1 MESGTGE
8 VAKVMMRTFLG
19 LGVALAALPLAGLA
33 QQPGTPLV
41 TVQPRDA
48 VAQGVWVQVEAQP
61 TLAQAE
67 ARARAYASRL
77 PQVAGYAMDTGWYAI
92 VLGPFAPAD
101 AAERLAFLRG
111 QGVIPADSYVTDGG
125 RFGQRYWPAGALP
138 GAATLPGA
146 NAAPVPANPVPA
158 DPVPA
163 DPLPADP
170 FAADET
176 PAAARAAEAAL
187 DAAARRALQEALQW
201 EGHYQGAIDGAFGP
215 GTRASMAE
223 WQGERGFDTTGVL
236 TTRQRET
243 LLAEVAAARAALGL
257 ATVTEE
263 EAGISV
269 TLPMALVEFA
279 GYEPPFVQ
287 YAPRDESGVRVMLI
301 SRRGDAA
308 TLATLYDLLQ
318 GLEAMPLEG
327 ERSLTRSTFRI
338 SGRDARHRSHAEA
351 ELIGGSIKGFVLVWP
366 ADDAARMDRVLA
378 AMQGSFRATSDR
390 TLDAGLGLP
399 SAVAPDLLMQ
409 GLDTRKPRRARSGFY
424 VDGRGTVAT
433 TAEAVE
439 ACGRI
444 TIDGGI
450 EARVRL
456 TDASGL
462 ALLDPAMPLAPPA
475 HATFAS
481 TPPRPGSEAAVA
493 GFAYA
498 EVLDAPVMTYG
509 AVADLT
515 GLGGETDLMRLSLP
529 ALPGDAGGA
538 ILDASGAVTGMLLPR
553 AEGPRVLPDEV
564 AHALQAGPLVTRL
577 AEAGLAPEPAVPGPS
592 LPAADLT
599 ARGVKMAVRV
609 LCWE

>member
-1 MESGTGE
+1 
-8 VAKVMMRTFLG
+8 MMRTFLG

-33 QQPGTPLV
+33 QQQGAPLV

-48 VAQGVWVQVEAQP
+48 VVQGVWVQVEAQP

-92 VLGPFAPAD
+92 VLGPFAPED

-111 QGVIPADSYVTDGG
+111 QGVIPADSYVTDGA
-125 RFGQRYWPAGALP
+125 RFGQRYWPAGAFPDALAVAPPDTALP
-138 GAATLPGA
+138 GTAAA
-146 NAAPVPANPVPA
+146 
-158 DPVPA
+158 
-163 DPLPADP
+163 PLPADP
-170 FAADET
+170 APADPLAADPFAAEET
-176 PAAARAAEAAL
+176 PAEARAAEAAL
-187 DAAARRALQEALQW
+187 DAEARRALQEALQW
-201 EGHYQGAIDGAFGP
+201 EGHYLGAIDGAFGP

-223 WQGERGFDTTGVL
+223 WQGERGLDTTGVL

-243 LLAEVAAARAALGL
+243 LLAEVAAARVALGL

-287 YAPRDESGVRVMLI
+287 YAPKDGSGVRVMLI

-327 ERSLTRSTFRI
+327 ERSLTRSDFRI

-351 ELIGGSIKGFVLVWP
+351 ELSGGSIKGFVLVWP
-366 ADDAARMDRVLA
+366 AGDADRMDRVLA

-409 GLDTRKPRRARSGFY
+409 GLDTRKPLRARSGFY

-433 TAEAVE
+433 TTEAVE

-444 TIDGGI
+444 TLDGGI

-475 HATFAS
+475 HAAFAS

-509 AVADLT
+509 AVAELT

-553 AEGPRVLPDEV
+553 AEGPRVLPEEV